1 MDKRVPA
8 SVCAREA
15 LRELVDGP
23 LGSSAGSAEPITLAA
38 QLTVEEALEVD
49 SRDAL
54 DRDCCARGFEPGQ
67 CYRDSYRQAPG
78 GGRDPH
84 AVPQITGREE
94 PFRSSIVG
102 HLRGARV
109 AVKPYYGDEST
120 GLRLGDRPDA
130 GVCFSPSKP
139 NGECR

>member
-1 MDKRVPA
+1 M
-8 SVCAREA
+8 
-15 LRELVDGP
+15 
-23 LGSSAGSAEPITLAA
+23 AA

-78 GGRDPH
+78 GGREPY
-84 AVPQITGREE
+84 AMPQITGREE

>member
-8 SVCAREA
+8 SECAREA

-23 LGSSAGSAEPITLAA
+23 PGSSAGSAEPITLVA
-38 QLTVEEALEVD
+38 QLTVEEALKVD

-84 AVPQITGREE
+84 EVPQITGREE
-94 PFRSSIVG
+94 LFRSAVRG
-102 HLRGARV
+102 HLKRGR
-109 AVKPYYGDEST
+109 GQGS
-120 GLRLGDRPDA
+120 L
-130 GVCFSPSKP
+130 
-139 NGECR
+139 

>member
-1 MDKRVPA
+1 MSRARRVNPSEGTHLVDKRVPA
-8 SVCAREA
+8 SVYVREA

-49 SRDAL
+49 NRDAL

-67 CYRDSYRQAPG
+67 CYRDSCHQAHG
-78 GGRDPH
+78 RGRDPH

-94 PFRSSIVG
+94 PFRSAIGG
-102 HLRGARV
+102 HV
-109 AVKPYYGDEST
+109 AVKPFYGDEST
-120 GLRLGDRPDA
+120 GLKLGDRPYA
-130 GVCFSPSKP
+130 GV
-139 NGECR
+139 